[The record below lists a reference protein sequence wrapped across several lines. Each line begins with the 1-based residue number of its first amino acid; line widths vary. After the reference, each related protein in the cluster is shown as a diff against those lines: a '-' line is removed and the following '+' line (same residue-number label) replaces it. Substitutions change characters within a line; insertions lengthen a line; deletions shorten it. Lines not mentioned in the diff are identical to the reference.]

1 MKKKGPNNMV
11 AVALRN
17 QKVAVV
23 DQKML
28 TALTK
33 MILKMMTTLKMMTDP
48 KKLTLE
54 LSHPKRVQIH
64 WDVPAKKLL
73 AVRMKKP
80 KSIPRMIP

>member
-1 MKKKGPNNMV
+1 MV

-33 MILKMMTTLKMMTDP
+33 MILKMMTDP